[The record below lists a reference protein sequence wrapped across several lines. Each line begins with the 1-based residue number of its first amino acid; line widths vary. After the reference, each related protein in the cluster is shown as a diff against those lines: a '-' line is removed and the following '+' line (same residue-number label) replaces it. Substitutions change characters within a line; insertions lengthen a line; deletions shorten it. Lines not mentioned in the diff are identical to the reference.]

1 MIVADFS
8 MVPMGTG
15 TGAAR
20 YIQAVYQVLQESGV
34 KYLPGPMSTAV
45 ETETF
50 QQLFDVIEKANR
62 RLEQMGV
69 QRIIT
74 TIKIDRRLDKEISI
88 QTKMSASSVK

>member
-15 TGAAR
+15 TGAAQ

-45 ETETF
+45 ETESF
-50 QQLFDVIEKANR
+50 QQLFDVIEKANHM
-62 RLEQMGV
+62 LEQMGV

-88 QTKMSASSVK
+88 QTKMAASSAK

>member
-1 MIVADFS
+1 
-8 MVPMGTG
+8 
-15 TGAAR
+15 
-20 YIQAVYQVLQESGV
+20 VLQESGV

-45 ETETF
+45 ETESF

-62 RLEQMGV
+62 KLEQMGV

-88 QTKMSASSVK
+88 QTKMAASSLK